1 MKRVYEMVKP
11 FFSIIFGAL
20 LLLVYLNALNGAGG
34 ALAFG
39 IIGVVLGAFYIC
51 KGIAVVLFS
60 EKFSNNARAGLEV
73 AGVVLYPL
81 FVGAS
86 SIYVIININA
96 AFGPTAW
103 VIYILGVAT
112 SFIFALAYLGS
123 RFTNNTSLKNVA
135 TLFGLSFGL
144 YLVLDLLF
152 NANGNVVQIGDLSIV
167 ALILR
172 ALYIYFMIE
181 GIIADPRFEF
191 APKKAV
197 EEPAAY
203 EEAKPEEPKEE
214 DSEEPSKDEPEEPNP
229 EEEPKEE

>member
-60 EKFSNNARAGLEV
+60 EKFSNNARSGLEV

-112 SFIFALAYLGS
+112 SLIFALAYLGS

-181 GIIADPRFEF
+181 GIVSDPRFEF
-191 APKKAV
+191 ATRQGAPAPSEGETP
-197 EEPAAY
+197 EEPA
-203 EEAKPEEPKEE
+203 EEVQEEEPQE
-214 DSEEPSKDEPEEPNP
+214 SEEPAPEEDN
-229 EEEPKEE
+229 KEE